1 MFLDRYCVLN
11 YCCIPK
17 GFVSCIKRFKYFKNV
32 SKSIIIC
39 YIEYNKRFYKGYK
52 KDMVEIV
59 FKDNKI
65 QTGHRIKIPK
75 AIVDTLELKEGEKVI
90 IKFDVL
96 KKKIIVEVEK

>member
-1 MFLDRYCVLN
+1 
-11 YCCIPK
+11 
-17 GFVSCIKRFKYFKNV
+17 
-32 SKSIIIC
+32 
-39 YIEYNKRFYKGYK
+39 
-52 KDMVEIV
+52 MVEIV